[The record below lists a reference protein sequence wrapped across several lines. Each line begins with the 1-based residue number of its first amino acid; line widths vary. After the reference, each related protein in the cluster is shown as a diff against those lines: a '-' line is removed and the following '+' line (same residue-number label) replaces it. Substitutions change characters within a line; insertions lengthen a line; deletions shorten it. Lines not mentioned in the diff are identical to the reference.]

1 MTITINLY
9 GGPLKSVLIERA
21 FGMCGQSVTQ
31 FELSPEEYDL
41 GLVCMNQI
49 APEFGPTFGYYQ
61 PPYGNGSSDDE
72 SGIDAEDAYGFTVRL
87 AQEVSQN
94 IGKAFRPTG
103 PQAKACSALIAK
115 YQSTP
120 SRALGRQTIRGAGSR
135 WNNWYGPFF
144 TQATP
149 DGETPQ

>member
-1 MTITINLY
+1 MVTIALY

-31 FELSPEEYDL
+31 FELTPEEYDL

-49 APEFGPTFGYYQ
+49 APEFGASFGYYY
-61 PPYGNGSSDDE
+61 PAYGDGNAAQE
-72 SGIDAEDAYGFTVRL
+72 SGLDAADVYGFTVRL

-115 YQSTP
+115 YQTTP
-120 SRALGRQTIRGAGSR
+120 SRELGRQTIRGAGAWR
-135 WNNWYGPFF
+135 WAGPFF
-144 TQATP
+144 IQPTP